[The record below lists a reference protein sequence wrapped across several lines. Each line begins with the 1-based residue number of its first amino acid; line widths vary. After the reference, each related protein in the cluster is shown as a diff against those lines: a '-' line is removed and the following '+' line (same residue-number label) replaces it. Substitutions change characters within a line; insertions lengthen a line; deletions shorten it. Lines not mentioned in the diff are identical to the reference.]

1 MSLTGEQ
8 MHRMTTFAVALSKLK
23 RAADAGQGVDLDPDE
38 CVALVETV
46 RTLAAK
52 PEWDAI
58 DAADRAGGEAVT
70 ND

>member
-23 RAADAGQGVDLDPDE
+23 RAADAGQGADLDPDE

-46 RTLAAK
+46 RILTS
-52 PEWDAI
+52 
-58 DAADRAGGEAVT
+58 RRGGEAT
-70 ND
+70 E